1 MSSLTYY
8 IEYHYAGRLHP
19 FGFRLP
25 VNDDVALLGRDPQAT
40 VRFYDDTP
48 TVSRRHA
55 LIRRQNGQYILEP
68 LSPTNSTLLN
78 GQRIFRPTVL
88 RSGDEIRLSTDG
100 PRLGVIFPSEP
111 LRRFQ
116 SADAAPLPGNVAAKP
131 PRQSRSC
138 LLYTSDAADEL

>member
-55 LIRRQNGQYILEP
+55 LIRRQNGQYTRLFH
-68 LSPTNSTLLN
+68 LTLML
-78 GQRIFRPTVL
+78 QCATVNQV
-88 RSGDEIRLSTDG
+88 
-100 PRLGVIFPSEP
+100 VICSSYAMAVLISFWIKG
-111 LRRFQ
+111 LMAF
-116 SADAAPLPGNVAAKP
+116 N
-131 PRQSRSC
+131 
-138 LLYTSDAADEL
+138 